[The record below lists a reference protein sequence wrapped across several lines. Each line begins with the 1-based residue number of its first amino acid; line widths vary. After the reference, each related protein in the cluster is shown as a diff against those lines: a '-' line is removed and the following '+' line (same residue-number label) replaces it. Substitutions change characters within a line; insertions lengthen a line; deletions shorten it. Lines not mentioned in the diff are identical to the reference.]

1 MSMGEKSVGEKFL
14 GESVWMK
21 KYMDEEK
28 YMGEKSE
35 GKNYRGKFRSQTSD
49 NMDR

>member
-1 MSMGEKSVGEKFL
+1 
-14 GESVWMK
+14 MK

-35 GKNYRGKFRSQTSD
+35 GKNILLKSLWVENVGVKGIWLNSLWVKGIWVKDRG
-49 NMDR
+49 